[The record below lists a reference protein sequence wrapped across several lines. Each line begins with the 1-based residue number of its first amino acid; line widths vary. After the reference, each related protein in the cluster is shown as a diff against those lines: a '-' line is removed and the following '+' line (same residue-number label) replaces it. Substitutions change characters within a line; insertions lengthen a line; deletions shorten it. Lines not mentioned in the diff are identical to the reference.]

1 MVFDWLRRKKKD
13 SSPSVEA
20 ERADDSSPIVNDI
33 PPSDT
38 LETPVNVPEEMP
50 LADDVSAEVPPVE
63 TAETQTTAIVND
75 APSLDTPETPANIP
89 AATNAPA
96 PQPAAPGYF
105 QRLKQGLAKTRSGF
119 ADLFLGKKILDQNL
133 IDDLE
138 MQLLTADVG
147 MEVTDKIIRD
157 VTQKVE
163 RKELGD
169 VEAVQHAVKTHMQS
183 LLEPYAR
190 PFDVHA
196 HKPFVLLMTG
206 INGAGKTTTIG
217 KLARHFQNQG
227 LKVMLAAGDTF
238 RAAAVEQLQSW
249 GERHNIPVIAQK
261 TGADAASVAYDAL
274 ESAKARQI
282 DVLIIDT
289 AGRLHT
295 QDHLME
301 ELKKIKRVL
310 QKQDASTP
318 HETLLVID
326 AGNGQNALRQAE
338 QFHQAMQLDGIILT
352 KLDGTAKGGIVFAIT
367 ERLHLPVRYIGVGEA
382 PEDLRPFNAHDFV
395 SALLYGE

>member
-1 MVFDWLRRKKKD
+1 
-13 SSPSVEA
+13 
-20 ERADDSSPIVNDI
+20 
-33 PPSDT
+33 
-38 LETPVNVPEEMP
+38 
-50 LADDVSAEVPPVE
+50 
-63 TAETQTTAIVND
+63 
-75 APSLDTPETPANIP
+75 
-89 AATNAPA
+89 
-96 PQPAAPGYF
+96 
-105 QRLKQGLAKTRSGF
+105 
-119 ADLFLGKKILDQNL
+119 
-133 IDDLE
+133 

-147 MEVTDKIIRD
+147 IEVTDAIIRE
-157 VTQKVE
+157 VTQRVE
-163 RKELGD
+163 RKELND
-169 VEAVQHAVKTHMQS
+169 VSAVQEAVRAHMEN
-183 LLEPYAR
+183 LLTPYATR
-190 PFDVHA
+190 FDVTA

-217 KLARHFQNQG
+217 KLARHFQAQG

-249 GERHNIPVIAQK
+249 GARHNVPVIAQK

-274 ESAKARQI
+274 ESARARQI

-295 QDHLME
+295 QDHLMD

-310 QKQDASTP
+310 KKIDPHTP

-338 QFHQAMQLDGIILT
+338 QFHRAMDLDGIILT

-367 ERLHLPVRYIGVGEA
+367 ERLKLPIRYIGVGEQA
-382 PEDLRPFNAHDFV
+382 EDLRPFNAKDFV
-395 SALLYGE
+395 NALLYGE

>member
-1 MVFDWLRRKKKD
+1 MSEPQAV
-13 SSPSVEA
+13 
-20 ERADDSSPIVNDI
+20 PI
-33 PPSDT
+33 
-38 LETPVNVPEEMP
+38 
-50 LADDVSAEVPPVE
+50 
-63 TAETQTTAIVND
+63 
-75 APSLDTPETPANIP
+75 TPEP
-89 AATNAPA
+89 APA
-96 PQPAAPGYF
+96 IHANEKTGYF

-119 ADLFLGKKILDQNL
+119 ADLFLGKKTLDQNL

-147 MEVTDKIIRD
+147 IEVTERIIRE
-157 VTQKVE
+157 VTTRVE

-169 VEAVQHAVKTHMQS
+169 VQAVQEAVKTHMEQ
-183 LLEPYAR
+183 LLAPYAR
-190 PFDVHA
+190 PFDPGL

-217 KLARHFQNQG
+217 KLARHFQAQG
-227 LKVMLAAGDTF
+227 LKVMLAAGETF

-249 GERHNIPVIAQK
+249 GARHNIPVIAQK

-274 ESAKARQI
+274 ESARARQI
-282 DVLIIDT
+282 DILIIDT

-295 QDHLME
+295 QDHLMD

-310 QKQDASTP
+310 KKIDNHAP

-338 QFHQAMQLDGIILT
+338 QFHRAMELDGIILT

-367 ERLHLPVRYIGVGEA
+367 ERLALPIRYIGVGEQ
-382 PEDLRPFNAHDFV
+382 PEDLRPFNAKDFV
-395 SALLYGE
+395 NALLYGE

>member
-1 MVFDWLRRKKKD
+1 MVFNWLRNKKKPD
-13 SSPSVEA
+13 
-20 ERADDSSPIVNDI
+20 
-33 PPSDT
+33 
-38 LETPVNVPEEMP
+38 
-50 LADDVSAEVPPVE
+50 
-63 TAETQTTAIVND
+63 
-75 APSLDTPETPANIP
+75 
-89 AATNAPA
+89 PA
-96 PQPAAPGYF
+96 PQQEETLEVQEHLGEEIPAPVEESVPTPAEVVPDDIAAAENIPLTAEEPPAPQAAIPEPTPVAEPVAEPAPAKSEPGYF

-119 ADLFLGKKILDQNL
+119 ADLFLGKKALDKDL

-147 MEVTDKIIRD
+147 IEVTDAIIRE
-157 VTQKVE
+157 VTQRVE
-163 RKELGD
+163 RKELND
-169 VEAVQHAVKTHMQS
+169 VSAVQEAVRAHMEN
-183 LLEPYAR
+183 LLTPYATR
-190 PFDVHA
+190 FDVTA

-217 KLARHFQNQG
+217 KLARHFQAQG

-249 GERHNIPVIAQK
+249 GARHNVPVIAQK

-274 ESAKARQI
+274 ESARARQI

-295 QDHLME
+295 QDHLMD

-310 QKQDASTP
+310 KKIDPHTP

-338 QFHQAMQLDGIILT
+338 QFHRAMDLDGIILT

-367 ERLHLPVRYIGVGEA
+367 ERLKLPIRYIGVGEQA
-382 PEDLRPFNAHDFV
+382 EDLRPFNAKDFV
-395 SALLYGE
+395 NALLYGE

>member
-1 MVFDWLRRKKKD
+1 MVFNWLRGKKKD
-13 SSPSVEA
+13 NSSAEDVQEAVEQSAESVIAPQAQDATAEKEGAQDMPAEA
-20 ERADDSSPIVNDI
+20 E
-33 PPSDT
+33 
-38 LETPVNVPEEMP
+38 NVVTDE
-50 LADDVSAEVPPVE
+50 S
-63 TAETQTTAIVND
+63 TQAV
-75 APSLDTPETPANIP
+75 P
-89 AATNAPA
+89 AAVGIEVAQEAESVVPA
-96 PQPAAPGYF
+96 QTHSEPEAEKTGYF

-119 ADLFLGKKILDQNL
+119 ADLFLGKKTLDKDL

-147 MEVTDKIIRD
+147 IEVTEKIIRD
-157 VTQKVE
+157 VTRRVE

-169 VEAVQHAVKTHMQS
+169 VRAVQEAVKNHMQS
-183 LLEPYAR
+183 LLEPYAK
-190 PFDVHA
+190 PMNYLT

-217 KLARHFQNQG
+217 KLSRYFQEQG

-274 ESAKARQI
+274 GSAKAKQA

-295 QDHLME
+295 QDHLMD

-310 QKQDASTP
+310 KKIDPDAP

-367 ERLHLPVRYIGVGEA
+367 ERLGLPIRYIGVGEQ
-382 PEDLRPFNAHDFV
+382 PGDLRPFNAQDFV

>member
-1 MVFDWLRRKKKD
+1 MVFNWLRGKKKD
-13 SSPSVEA
+13 NSSAEDVQEAVEQSAESVIAPQTQDATAERESTQDMPAEA
-20 ERADDSSPIVNDI
+20 E
-33 PPSDT
+33 
-38 LETPVNVPEEMP
+38 NVVTDERTQAAPAAAGIEVAQE
-50 LADDVSAEVPPVE
+50 AESVVSAQTHSEPE
-63 TAETQTTAIVND
+63 AEKT
-75 APSLDTPETPANIP
+75 
-89 AATNAPA
+89 
-96 PQPAAPGYF
+96 GYF

-119 ADLFLGKKILDQNL
+119 ADLFLGKKTLDKDL

-147 MEVTDKIIRD
+147 IEVTEKIIRD
-157 VTQKVE
+157 VTRRVE

-169 VEAVQHAVKTHMQS
+169 VRAVQETVKNHMQS
-183 LLEPYAR
+183 LLEPYAK
-190 PFDVHA
+190 PMNYLT

-217 KLARHFQNQG
+217 KLSRHFQEQG

-274 ESAKARQI
+274 GSAKAKQA

-295 QDHLME
+295 QDHLMD

-310 QKQDASTP
+310 KKIDPDAP

-367 ERLHLPVRYIGVGEA
+367 ERLGLPIRYIGVGEQ
-382 PEDLRPFNAHDFV
+382 PGDLRPFNAQDFV

>member
-1 MVFDWLRRKKKD
+1 MVFNWLRGKKKD
-13 SSPSVEA
+13 NSSAEEVQEAVEQSAESVIAPQAQDATAEKEGAQDMPAEA
-20 ERADDSSPIVNDI
+20 E
-33 PPSDT
+33 
-38 LETPVNVPEEMP
+38 NVVTDE
-50 LADDVSAEVPPVE
+50 S
-63 TAETQTTAIVND
+63 TQAV
-75 APSLDTPETPANIP
+75 P
-89 AATNAPA
+89 AAVGIEVAQEAESVVPA
-96 PQPAAPGYF
+96 QTHSEPEAEKTGYF

-119 ADLFLGKKILDQNL
+119 ADLFLGKKMLDKDL

-147 MEVTDKIIRD
+147 IEVTEKIIRD
-157 VTQKVE
+157 VTRRVE

-169 VEAVQHAVKTHMQS
+169 VRAVQEAVKNHMQS
-183 LLEPYAR
+183 LLEPYAK
-190 PFDVHA
+190 PMNYLT

-217 KLARHFQNQG
+217 KLSRYFQEQG

-274 ESAKARQI
+274 GSAKAKQA

-295 QDHLME
+295 QDHLMD

-310 QKQDASTP
+310 KKIDPDAP

-367 ERLHLPVRYIGVGEA
+367 ERLGLPIRYIGVGEQ
-382 PEDLRPFNAHDFV
+382 PGDLRPFNAQDFV

>member
-1 MVFDWLRRKKKD
+1 MVFNWLRGKKKD
-13 SSPSVEA
+13 NSSAEDVQEAVEQSAESVIAPQAQDATAEKEGAQDIPAEA
-20 ERADDSSPIVNDI
+20 E
-33 PPSDT
+33 
-38 LETPVNVPEEMP
+38 NVVTDESTQAAPAAAGIEVAQE
-50 LADDVSAEVPPVE
+50 AESVVSAQTHSEPE
-63 TAETQTTAIVND
+63 AEKT
-75 APSLDTPETPANIP
+75 
-89 AATNAPA
+89 
-96 PQPAAPGYF
+96 GYF

-119 ADLFLGKKILDQNL
+119 ADLFLGKKTLDKDL

-147 MEVTDKIIRD
+147 IEVTEKIIRD
-157 VTQKVE
+157 VTRRVE

-169 VEAVQHAVKTHMQS
+169 VRAVQEAVKNHMQS
-183 LLEPYAR
+183 LLEPYAK
-190 PFDVHA
+190 PMNYLT

-217 KLARHFQNQG
+217 KLSRHFQEQG

-274 ESAKARQI
+274 GSAKAKQA

-295 QDHLME
+295 QDHLMD

-310 QKQDASTP
+310 KKIDPDAP

-367 ERLHLPVRYIGVGEA
+367 ERLGLPIRYIGVGEQ
-382 PEDLRPFNAHDFV
+382 PGDLRPFNAQDFV